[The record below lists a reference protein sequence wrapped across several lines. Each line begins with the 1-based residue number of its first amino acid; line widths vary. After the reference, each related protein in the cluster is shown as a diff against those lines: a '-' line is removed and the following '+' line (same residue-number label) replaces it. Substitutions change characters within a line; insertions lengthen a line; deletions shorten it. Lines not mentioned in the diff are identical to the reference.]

1 MLVSSVQAVVA
12 CYATAP
18 RVCTS
23 VLFIILLFVHKE
35 HKAAC
40 TYVHLLICLSLH
52 YMYVLVFC
60 FTLFVLWLPEGEW
73 ISGAVCMYIVNHLLK
88 NYDKS
93 DEVGVATY
101 SFIS

>member
-1 MLVSSVQAVVA
+1 MCGVTIM
-12 CYATAP
+12 C
-18 RVCTS
+18 
-23 VLFIILLFVHKE
+23 VLCIIIMLLFVHKE

-52 YMYVLVFC
+52 YTYVLVFC

-88 NYDKS
+88 NYDQS
-93 DEVGVATY
+93 DEVGVAIY
-101 SFIS
+101 S